1 MRRLIPAL
9 IVQLLAVGGFAAT
22 GVGQAAADTS
32 RCLPGETVHVDA
44 YYSPR
49 VLRPGETGTNVIE
62 VTNCTNETQQVT
74 YSGEVTAPGRCG
86 GTSFPFGP
94 VSLTL
99 APGESASKEVPFEAP
114 DCGGSYRQVVRVYQD
129 STVLARDVATF
140 TAVPG
145 S

>member
-1 MRRLIPAL
+1 MRRLMLAMTVL
-9 IVQLLAVGGFAAT
+9 VLAVSGLA

-49 VLRPGETGTNVIE
+49 VLRPGETGTNVVQ
-62 VTNCTNETQQVT
+62 VTNCTDTTQDVT
-74 YSGEVTAPGRCG
+74 YSGEVTAPRRCG
-86 GTSFPFGP
+86 ATSFHFGP
-94 VSLTL
+94 VPLTL
-99 APGESASKEVPFEAP
+99 ESGQTASEEVPFEAP

-129 STVLARDVATF
+129 STVLAQDVATF
-140 TAVPG
+140 TAVPD